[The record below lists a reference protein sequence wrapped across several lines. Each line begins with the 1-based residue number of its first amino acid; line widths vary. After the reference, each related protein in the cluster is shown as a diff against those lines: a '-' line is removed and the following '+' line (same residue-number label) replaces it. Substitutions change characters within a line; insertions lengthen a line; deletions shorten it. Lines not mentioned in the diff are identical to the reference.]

1 MTKHLTII
9 VAFLIAVSTQAST
22 QEMPY
27 SDLKNLKVNV
37 LLADSAKGACW
48 TNLTESREYAE
59 EKLRSAGAT
68 VVPLSSVPDYFLRL
82 KVMSRRN
89 KALPLCYGS
98 IRVELLTPTV
108 VNGRDHEA
116 HTITYEGIFMGMQ
129 NINTGIIE
137 STQAFFDQFS
147 AR

>member
-9 VAFLIAVSTQAST
+9 VAFLIAVSTQANT
-22 QEMPY
+22 QDMTY
-27 SDLKNLKVNV
+27 SDLRKFKVSV
-37 LLADSAKGACW
+37 FIADDAKDACW

-68 VVPLSSVPDYFLRL
+68 VVLPPSVPDYFLRL

-116 HTITYEGIFMGMQ
+116 HAIYSYAIFMGRQ
-129 NINTGIIE
+129 NVNTDVIE
-137 STQAFFDQFS
+137 RIQSFFDYVKNK
-147 AR
+147 